1 MSQVAAEVPAS
12 AKGKGGKG
20 FSATVPV
27 YFHVVTPDG
36 VTGNVTL
43 AQIKEEIRVMSAGNQ
58 RSRGRRRYRLPL
70 LARGGRPHRQC

>member
-12 AKGKGGKG
+12 AKGKGRKG

-27 YFHVVTPDG
+27 YFHVVTPHG

-43 AQIKEEIRVMSAGNQ
+43 AQIKERFGS
-58 RSRGRRRYRLPL
+58 
-70 LARGGRPHRQC
+70 

>member
-1 MSQVAAEVPAS
+1 MLGSASSAARGAEGREPSLNQVAAEVPAS

-27 YFHVVTPDG
+27 YFHVVTPHG

-43 AQIKEEIRVMSAGNQ
+43 AQIKERFGS
-58 RSRGRRRYRLPL
+58 
-70 LARGGRPHRQC
+70 